1 MSVMEI
7 EFTVNGKNY
16 QRDVRSDR
24 RLIDFLREELNLTSV
39 KEGCG
44 VGECGS
50 CTVLVDG
57 KSMLSCLMYMPEVDE
72 KDILTVEGISKDG
85 ELHPLQE
92 AFIETGGVQCGFC
105 TPGFIMV
112 ALELLN
118 RNQNP
123 TREEIRKWIEGN
135 ICRCTGYVKIVDAI
149 ELAAKKI
156 REKEKKAG
164 G

>member
-1 MSVMEI
+1 MKI
-7 EFTVNGKNY
+7 EFTVNGKKYN
-16 QRDVRSDR
+16 RDVRPDT
-24 RLIDFLREELNLTSV
+24 RLIDYLREELNLRSV

-57 KSMLSCLMYMPEVDE
+57 KSVLSCLTYMPEVDGKE
-72 KDILTVEGISKDG
+72 ILTLEGISEGKD
-85 ELHPLQE
+85 LHPLQE

-118 RNQNP
+118 ENPDP
-123 TREEIRKWIEGN
+123 TRGEIRKWIEGN
-135 ICRCTGYVKIVDAI
+135 ICRCTGYRKIVDAI
-149 ELAAKKI
+149 ELAGKWM
-156 REKEKKAG
+156 REGKREVEV
-164 G
+164 

>member
-1 MSVMEI
+1 MKI
-7 EFTVNGKNY
+7 EFTVNGKKYN
-16 QRDVRSDR
+16 RSVRPDT
-24 RLIDFLREELNLTSV
+24 RLIDYLREELNLRSV

-57 KSMLSCLMYMPEVDE
+57 KSVLSCLTYMPEVDGKE
-72 KDILTVEGISKDG
+72 ILTLEGISEGKD
-85 ELHPLQE
+85 LHPLQE

-118 RNQNP
+118 ENPDP
-123 TREEIRKWIEGN
+123 TRGEIRKWIEGN
-135 ICRCTGYVKIVDAI
+135 ICRCTGYRKIVDAI
-149 ELAAKKI
+149 ELAGKWM
-156 REKEKKAG
+156 REGKREVEV
-164 G
+164 

>member
-1 MSVMEI
+1 MKI
-7 EFTVNGKNY
+7 EFTVNGKKYN
-16 QRDVRSDR
+16 RDVRPDT
-24 RLIDFLREELNLTSV
+24 RLIDYLREELNLRSV

-57 KSMLSCLMYMPEVDE
+57 KSVLSCLTYMPEVDG
-72 KDILTVEGISKDG
+72 KKILTLEGISEGKD
-85 ELHPLQE
+85 LHPLQE

-118 RNQNP
+118 ENPDP
-123 TREEIRKWIEGN
+123 TRGEIRKWIEGN
-135 ICRCTGYVKIVDAI
+135 ICRCTGYRKIVDAI
-149 ELAAKKI
+149 ELAGKWM
-156 REKEKKAG
+156 REGKREVEV
-164 G
+164 